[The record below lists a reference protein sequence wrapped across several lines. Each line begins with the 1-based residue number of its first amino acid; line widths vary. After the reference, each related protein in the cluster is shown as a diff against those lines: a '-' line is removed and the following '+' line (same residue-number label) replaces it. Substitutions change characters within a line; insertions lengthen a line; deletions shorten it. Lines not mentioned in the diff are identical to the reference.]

1 MDGSSSDT
9 ADALHAPPTLQTGA
23 SQPPEPTSGIRRES
37 QSFKEEQWQITMAPT
52 PSYPSCARTA
62 C

>member
-9 ADALHAPPTLQTGA
+9 ADTLQAPPCFKRERA
-23 SQPPEPTSGIRRES
+23 SQPTSGIRRES
-37 QSFKEEQWQITMAPT
+37 QPFKEEQWQITLAPT
-52 PSYPSCARTA
+52 PSFPSFARTA